1 VALNSSV
8 RVARGAAALG
18 LLLVSVPAS
27 AAGGLLRVTSSGAD
41 GRVFIDGRDTGQAS
55 PATFDDV
62 PFGKHQVA
70 IDSQCARGAAIVEV
84 KGPGASQVTVPMNA
98 GTGTLI
104 IHPSPAAARVTVDG
118 AVAQGGESLTVS
130 CGSHAV
136 NVSLDDHLPAVL
148 TLDVAMDEILEL
160 PVTLAALGKGTLVVT
175 VSPEEADV
183 VLDGDKIATGSVEGI
198 EVVAGPHVLRVEADG
213 YLPAERQFQLE
224 DGGTRQLILALD
236 KAQGPRGGR
245 SATAGPGRG
254 GRIAGWSLTGVGV
267 GLVGYGVYAGLS
279 TASAYNVYQDNFDDG
294 DYEDQDA
301 ADDAYEDLVKPRRNA
316 MIGGLSAGAALALTG
331 VGLVIAF

>member
-1 VALNSSV
+1 MALNSP
-8 RVARGAAALG
+8 ARAASGAAALA
-18 LLLVSVPAS
+18 LLLSSSPAQ
-27 AAGGLLRVTSSGAD
+27 AAGGLLRVTSGGAD
-41 GRVFIDGRDTGQAS
+41 GRVFIDGRDTGQTT

-70 IDSQCARGAAIVEV
+70 IDSQCARGAAVVDVE
-84 KGPGASQVTVPMNA
+84 GPGATQVTVPMTD
-98 GTGTLI
+98 GSGTLI
-104 IHPSPAAARVTVDG
+104 IHPSPLTARVTVDG
-118 AVAQGGESLTVS
+118 SPAQAGESLTVS

-160 PVTLAALGKGTLVVT
+160 PVSLAALGKGTLVVT
-175 VSPEEADV
+175 VSPDEADI
-183 VLDGDKIATGSVEGI
+183 VLDGDKIATGSIESI
-198 EVVAGPHVLRVEADG
+198 EVVAGPHVLRVEAAG

-245 SATAGPGRG
+245 EAASKGRG
-254 GRIAGWSLTGVGV
+254 GRITGWGLTAVGA

-279 TASAYNVYQDNFDDG
+279 TASAYDVYQENFDDG

-301 ADDAYEDLVKPRRNA
+301 SDEAYEDLVRPRRNA
-316 MIGGLSAGAALALTG
+316 MIGGLGAGAALALTG
-331 VGLVIAF
+331 VGLVIVF